1 MAKRERVMRMS
12 VEQPLWRALTAYRVL
27 TMFYAIGLFVTKY
40 DEFVRPE
47 VAIGYFVVLF
57 TWTFATLP
65 RVANAANCTKRFLTA
80 DLTIALTGILLT
92 PVADAQERIEAG
104 GPTLPSIWTA
114 GSVLAF
120 AIKGGWRWAAFAS
133 ALVGVANI
141 VQRGAA
147 SQDTI
152 HNVLLVWVASIAIG
166 YVVEVARASERTLA
180 RALEIEATTRERE
193 RLARDIHDSV
203 LQVLAMVQRRGSALG
218 GDAAELG
225 RMAGEQEVAL
235 RTLVSGGLV
244 PVSRVS
250 EDVTEGAVVRAV
262 EVPDEPG
269 TDDDAGPCDLRSL
282 LAPYAT
288 ARVTFSEPGA
298 PVTLAPARAKEL
310 AAAVG
315 AALDNV
321 HRHAGA
327 DARTW
332 ILVEDEPD
340 AVIVT
345 VRDDGPGIP
354 EGRLAQAEGEG
365 RLGVALSIRGRL
377 REIGGTAEVISVP
390 GQGTEVELKV
400 PKDSKDPKGSR
411 GKAERR

>member
-12 VEQPLWRALTAYRVL
+12 VEQPLWRALSAYRVL
-27 TMFYAIGLFVTKY
+27 TMCYAIGLFVSAY

-47 VAIGYFVVLF
+47 VAIAFFSVLF
-57 TWTFATLP
+57 VWTLVTLP
-65 RVANAANCTKRFLTA
+65 KVANEASCTKRFLAA
-80 DLTIALTGILLT
+80 DLTVALTGILLT
-92 PVADAQERIEAG
+92 PVAHSHDRIVAG

-120 AIKGGWRWAAFAS
+120 AVKGGWRWAAFAS
-133 ALVGVANI
+133 TLVGIANV
-141 VQRGAA
+141 VQRGTL
-147 SQDTI
+147 SQDTL

-180 RALEIEATTRERE
+180 RALEIEAATRERE

-218 GDAAELG
+218 GEAAELG

-235 RTLVSGGLV
+235 RTLVSGGL
-244 PVSRVS
+244 PASRVS
-250 EDVTEGAVVRAV
+250 EDAAQGALVRAV
-262 EVPDEPG
+262 DEP
-269 TDDDAGPCDLRSL
+269 DDEAGEDDPSDLRAL
-282 LAPYAT
+282 LTPYAT
-288 ARVTFSEPGA
+288 AKITFSEPGA
-298 PVTLAPARAKEL
+298 PVLLAPSAAKEL

-315 AALDNV
+315 AALHNV
-321 HRHAGA
+321 HRHAGEN
-327 DARTW
+327 ARAW

-365 RLGVALSIRGRL
+365 RMGVALSIRGRL
-377 REIGGTAEVISVP
+377 RDIGGTAEVISIA
-390 GQGTEVELKV
+390 GQGTEVELRV
-400 PKDSKDPKGSR
+400 PKKATR
-411 GKAERR
+411 G

>member
-1 MAKRERVMRMS
+1 MS
-12 VEQPLWRALTAYRVL
+12 VEQPLWRALSGYRVL
-27 TMFYAIGLFVTKY
+27 TMFYAVGLFATAY
-40 DEFVRPE
+40 DEFDRPGI
-47 VAIGYFVVLF
+47 AIAFYVVLF
-57 TWTFATLP
+57 VWTLATLP
-65 RVANAANCTKRFLTA
+65 RVQSAVACTKRFLAA
-80 DLTIALTGILLT
+80 DLTIALTGIVLT
-92 PVADAQERIEAG
+92 PLAANDHHIDSG

-133 ALVGVANI
+133 TPVAVANLI
-141 VQRGAA
+141 ERGSPAR
-147 SQDTI
+147 DTV
-152 HNVLLVWVASIAIG
+152 HNVVLVWVASIAIG

-193 RLARDIHDSV
+193 RLARDIHDGV
-203 LQVLAMVQRRGSALG
+203 LQVLAMVQRRGAVLG
-218 GDAAELG
+218 GEAGELG
-225 RMAGEQEVAL
+225 RMAGEQEIAL

-250 EDVTEGAVVRAV
+250 LDAAEGAVVRAV
-262 EVPDEPG
+262 EEES
-269 TDDDAGPCDLRSL
+269 DDVDDGPVDLRSL
-282 LAPYAT
+282 LAPYA
-288 ARVTFSEPGA
+288 AAKVSFAEPGA
-298 PVTLAPARAKEL
+298 PVPLPAPAAKEL

-321 HRHAGA
+321 RRHAGA
-327 DARTW
+327 DARAW
-332 ILVEDEPD
+332 ILVEDELGE
-340 AVIVT
+340 VVVT

-377 REIGGTAEVISVP
+377 RDLGGSAELVSIP

-400 PKDSKDPKGSR
+400 PKAR
-411 GKAERR
+411 GKAGTR

>member
-1 MAKRERVMRMS
+1 MAKRERVIRMS
-12 VEQPLWRALTAYRVL
+12 VEQPLWRALSGYRVL
-27 TMFYAIGLFVTKY
+27 TMFYAVGLFATAY
-40 DEFVRPE
+40 DEFDRPGI
-47 VAIGYFVVLF
+47 AIAFYVVLF
-57 TWTFATLP
+57 VWTFATLP
-65 RVANAANCTKRFLTA
+65 RVQSAVACTKRFLA
-80 DLTIALTGILLT
+80 LDLSIALTGIVLT
-92 PVADAQERIEAG
+92 PLAADDHHIDSG

-133 ALVGVANI
+133 TPVAAANLI
-141 VQRGAA
+141 ERGSPAR
-147 SQDTI
+147 DTV
-152 HNVLLVWVASIAIG
+152 HNVVLVWVASIAIG

-193 RLARDIHDSV
+193 RLARDIHDGV
-203 LQVLAMVQRRGSALG
+203 LQVLAMVQRRGAVLG
-218 GDAAELG
+218 GEAGELG
-225 RMAGEQEVAL
+225 RMAGEQEIAL

-250 EDVTEGAVVRAV
+250 LDAAEGAVVRAV
-262 EVPDEPG
+262 EEESEEDE
-269 TDDDAGPCDLRSL
+269 DGPVDLRTL
-282 LAPYAT
+282 LAPYA
-288 ARVTFSEPGA
+288 AAKVSFAEPGA
-298 PVTLAPARAKEL
+298 PVPLPAPAAKEL

-321 HRHAGA
+321 RRHAGA
-327 DARTW
+327 DARAW
-332 ILVEDEPD
+332 ILVEDEPGE
-340 AVIVT
+340 VVVT

-377 REIGGTAEVISVP
+377 RDLGGSAELVSIP

-400 PKDSKDPKGSR
+400 PKAR
-411 GKAERR
+411 GKAGTR